1 MSGCPG
7 PGSTP
12 VVQGYQQDARATPG
26 REREGPTPLAVT
38 QHPRLTR
45 LISSLFTCVTL
56 PPSPASPPGL
66 ALKSQEELCART
78 SSSADTENRLT
89 DPGLGRGGRGGGE
102 AGTNGENSME
112 THTRP
117 YGKQIASGNLLYDSG
132 NSNWGS
138 VTTQRGGMKWE
149 VGGRDS
155 RGRGRIWKPMTDS
168 C

>member
-1 MSGCPG
+1 MQEP
-7 PGSTP
+7 PP
-12 VVQGYQQDARATPG
+12 VQ
-26 REREGPTPLAVT
+26 T
-38 QHPRLTR
+38 QKTDLRTR
-45 LISSLFTCVTL
+45 
-56 PPSPASPPGL
+56 GW
-66 ALKSQEELCART
+66 
-78 SSSADTENRLT
+78 
-89 DPGLGRGGRGGGE
+89 GGVGGE